1 MDMVGTRFEAHL
13 MVADV
18 LLESEST
25 LLQETDFAEDAFCV
39 ILSINLCPRLA
50 FVNSNLVTF

>member
-13 MVADV
+13 TVADV

-25 LLQETDFAEDAFCV
+25 LLQETDFAE
-39 ILSINLCPRLA
+39 IQ
-50 FVNSNLVTF
+50 T